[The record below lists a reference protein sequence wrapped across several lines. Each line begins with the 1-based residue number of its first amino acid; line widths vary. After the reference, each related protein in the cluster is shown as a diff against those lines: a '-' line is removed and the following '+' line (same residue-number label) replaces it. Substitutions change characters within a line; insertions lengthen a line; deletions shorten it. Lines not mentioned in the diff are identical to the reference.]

1 MEITVKQLEELFF
14 EKYNIPQQELT
25 LEHREMLELTLIQ
38 MPFLDRIVEQDG
50 EKFPI
55 YKNYCIQYNVDQ
67 WWGAYAME
75 LIKVDNNYYYDIAFK
90 GEGDSQTLALLAL
103 LVEMHEI
110 LDEEQKQEIR
120 NVFNTE
126 ESSNE

>member
-1 MEITVKQLEELFF
+1 MDINIKMFF
-14 EKYNIPQQELT
+14 EKYKIPQQELK

-38 MPFLDRIVEQDG
+38 MPFLGKIVEQDG
-50 EKFPI
+50 KKFTI

-75 LIKVDNNYYYDIAFK
+75 LVKVDNNYYYDIAFK

-103 LVEMHEI
+103 LIEMYEI
-110 LDEEQKQEIR
+110 LDEEQRQEIR
-120 NVFNTE
+120 EVFNVE
-126 ESSNE
+126 DNNNEQL

>member
-1 MEITVKQLEELFF
+1 MDINEKLFF

-38 MPFLDRIVEQDG
+38 MPFLDKIVEYEG
-50 EKFPI
+50 KEISTFKH
-55 YKNYCIQYNVDQ
+55 YCIQYDVDQ

-75 LIKVDNNYYYDIAFK
+75 LVKVDNNYYYDIAFK

-103 LVEMHEI
+103 LIEMYEI
-110 LDEEQKQEIR
+110 LDEEQRQEIR
-120 NVFNTE
+120 EVFI
-126 ESSNE
+126 

>member
-1 MEITVKQLEELFF
+1 MDINAKLFF

-38 MPFLDRIVEQDG
+38 MPFLDKIVEQNG
-50 EKFPI
+50 KKFTI

-75 LIKVDNNYYYDIAFK
+75 LVKVDNNYYYDIAFK

-103 LVEMHEI
+103 LVEMYEI

-120 NVFNTE
+120 EVFNVE
-126 ESSNE
+126 DNNNEQL

>member
-1 MEITVKQLEELFF
+1 MDINEKLFF

-25 LEHREMLELTLIQ
+25 LEHREMLEFTLIQ
-38 MPFLDRIVEQDG
+38 MPFIDKIIEYEG
-50 EKFPI
+50 KEISIFK
-55 YKNYCIQYNVDQ
+55 YYCIQYNVDQ

-75 LIKVDNNYYYDIAFK
+75 LVRVNGKYYFDRAFK

-103 LVEMHEI
+103 LTEMYEI

-120 NVFNTE
+120 NVFNAEDNT
-126 ESSNE
+126 NV